1 VTAGDFLV
9 ALGRRAVDDAER
21 EAFRDHDE
29 SLDYAALARRV
40 AGAAEE
46 LRPLPQR
53 LGLLGASS
61 IDWLVTDLAAWAV
74 GKELVSLPHF
84 FSDAQ
89 LAHIVADTGLKTV
102 IAAADQMDRAGRLAD
117 HIVPMPRAVAAWR
130 PAQMTGLRIVY
141 TSGSSGT
148 PKGVLLGASQM
159 RHSCAALL
167 KASDAQAGD
176 RHLSV
181 LPYALLLEAICG
193 IYLPILAGGSC
204 IIAADVVQAQG
215 SEIGVRLGEA
225 AARERPTTSVL
236 VPQLLQAWTILASV
250 GRVQIPDSLRFV
262 AVGGAAVPGAI
273 AQRAWEV
280 GIPVYEGYG
289 LTECCSVVA
298 VNRPGERRC
307 DTVGR
312 PLPGCDLRIAD
323 DGEIVVRSPAVA
335 QGYLGRT
342 DGPADGEW
350 RTGDLG
356 RIDVDG
362 YLHVSGRK
370 DNLIVTANG
379 RNVTPEWVETM
390 LLADPGI
397 ARCAVLPAP
406 DGQLALL
413 MEPSLLAAAWFA
425 KANEARLASLI
436 ESLTAAAP
444 DYARP
449 RRFALLPPEGF
460 AAAGLLTPNGR
471 PRRRDI
477 AARYDEYF
485 VNPESKTTEL
495 QHAIF

>member
-1 VTAGDFLV
+1 MTAGDFLV
-9 ALGRRAVDDAER
+9 ALGRRAIDDAAR
-21 EAFRDHDE
+21 EAFRDHAD

-46 LRPLPQR
+46 LRLLPRR

-74 GKELVSLPHF
+74 GKELVALPHF

-89 LAHIVADTGLKTV
+89 LAHIIADAGLDMM
-102 IAAADQMDRAGRLAD
+102 IAADDQIDRASRLVRQV
-117 HIVPMPRAVAAWR
+117 VPMPRAKAVWR
-130 PAQMTGLRIVY
+130 PAQMAGLRIVY

-148 PKGVLLGASQM
+148 PKGVRLGADQM

-167 KASDAQAGD
+167 QASDAQAED
-176 RHLSV
+176 RHLSI

-204 IIAADVVQAQG
+204 VIVADVVQAQG

-250 GRVQIPDSLRFV
+250 GRVQVPASLRFV
-262 AVGGAAVPGAI
+262 AVGGAAVPATI
-273 AQRAWEV
+273 AQRAWEL

-298 VNRPGERRC
+298 VNRPGDRRP

-335 QGYLGRT
+335 EGYLGRT

-350 RTGDLG
+350 PTGDLG
-356 RIDVDG
+356 RIDADG

-379 RNVTPEWVETM
+379 RNVTPEWIETM
-390 LLADPGI
+390 LLADPRI

-413 MEPSLLAAAWFA
+413 MEPAPLAATWFA
-425 KANEARLASLI
+425 KANETRLASLI
-436 ESLTAAAP
+436 GSLTAAAP

-460 AAAGLLTPNGR
+460 AAAGLLTANGR

-485 VNPESKTTEL
+485 VNPELKTTEL
-495 QHAIF
+495 QHAVF